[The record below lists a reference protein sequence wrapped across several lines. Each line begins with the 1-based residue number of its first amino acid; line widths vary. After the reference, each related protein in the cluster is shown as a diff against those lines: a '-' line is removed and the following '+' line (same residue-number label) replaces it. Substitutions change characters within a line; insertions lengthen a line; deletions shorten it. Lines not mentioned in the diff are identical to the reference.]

1 MIFASEISL
10 DSMIFC
16 STENKTMVG
25 MRTIVAQ
32 MGEGGGSLLRLVS
45 KICSEVT
52 DFQTRKLHSA
62 CLSDLN
68 LNTLANYIVAVYFLP
83 ERFEQRATYT
93 VYC

>member
-62 CLSDLN
+62 SLSDLD
-68 LNTLANYIVAVYFLP
+68 LNTLANYIVAVYWASKTSS
-83 ERFEQRATYT
+83 RKI
-93 VYC
+93 